1 MIFTNK
7 NDLKGFEDFVKIVVD
22 IEEKKIALG
31 CDLHIDCAEE
41 LLKNGSNSKNLW
53 GANIYLLDKR
63 IDFVSLIN
71 IRPSEN
77 NRTMEVEDVNIREQ
91 IATIVKEQLF

>member
-1 MIFTNK
+1 MIFTSK
-7 NDLKGFEDFVKIVVD
+7 KDLEHFEDFVKIVVD
-22 IEEKKIALG
+22 IEEKKIAFG

-41 LLKNGSNSKNLW
+41 LLKNGSISKNLW
-53 GANIYLLDKR
+53 GANIYLQDKR

-91 IATIVKEQLF
+91 IAAIVKEQLF